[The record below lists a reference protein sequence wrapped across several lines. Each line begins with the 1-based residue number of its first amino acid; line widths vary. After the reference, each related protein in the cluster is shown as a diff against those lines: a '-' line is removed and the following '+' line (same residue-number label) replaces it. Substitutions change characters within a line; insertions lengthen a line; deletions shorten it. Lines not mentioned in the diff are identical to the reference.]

1 MTTDTLRI
9 SEMFRSLQGES
20 TFAGLPCTFVRL
32 SGCAVGC
39 RWCDTGYAHSGGTTM
54 SIDDVLEKVRKL
66 GLDLV
71 EVTGGEPLAQPA
83 AIPLLQQLATE
94 ADTVLLETSGTV
106 SIADVPPEVR
116 IIMDVKCPGS
126 GADTLNHWENMALLK
141 PVDEVKFVIS
151 SAADFIW
158 ALRVIEDHRLVQR
171 VSTVLVSPVT
181 GEVQPEDL
189 AAWVLESGL
198 PLRMQMQLH
207 KIIWPADP
215 RGK

>member
-32 SGCAVGC
+32 SGCTVGC
-39 RWCDTGYAHSGGTTM
+39 RWCDTGYAHGGGQTM
-54 SIDDVLEKVRKL
+54 SIGDVLAKVREL

-71 EVTGGEPLAQPA
+71 EVTGGEPLAQPK
-83 AIPLLQQLATE
+83 AIALLQQLATE

-106 SIADVPPEVR
+106 SIAEVPPQVR

-126 GADTLNHWENMALLK
+126 GADALNHWENMALLK

-151 SAADFIW
+151 SAADFVW

-181 GEVQPEDL
+181 GEVKPEDL

-207 KIIWPADP
+207 KIIWPSDP